1 MPTDSLGVLVVT
13 MEVDM
18 GVDMGVD
25 KEADNEDTFLRFD
38 WCDYG
43 E

>member
-1 MPTDSLGVLVVT
+1 